1 MSSRKTVSL
10 DISDRLREVVAAAQ
24 DRKALRLRVLRI
36 DEVSDFTEYFLICSG
51 TSERQVQAI
60 ADAVREKLSRDGIRP
75 MGVEGYRHGAWILLD
90 YGEFVVH
97 IFDEEIRD
105 FYGLERLW
113 ADGSDVT
120 DRFVQ

>member
-60 ADAVREKLSRDGIRP
+60 ADAVREKLSRDGTRP

>member
-1 MSSRKTVSL
+1 MSSRETVSL

-24 DRKALRLRVLRI
+24 DRKAMRLRVLRI

-60 ADAVREKLSRDGIRP
+60 ADAVRERLGRDGIRP

-97 IFDEEIRD
+97 IFDEQIRE

-120 DRFVQ
+120 DRFLQ